1 MGGSG
6 TTMNSEN
13 IYNEAFVGNLFDRMA
28 RTYGIVNYL
37 ASFGFSERWRRQC
50 VEEIHWNGETQ
61 VVFDLM
67 SGMGECWG
75 LIQRRGRAVERIT
88 GVDISVEMNRRAAAN
103 LEKRPDWPVEIRQEN
118 ILQNSIPSGSADVLV
133 SAFGLKTFSEH
144 QLELLAAE
152 MSRIL
157 KPGGQ
162 LSVVEISTPKGWL
175 LRTPYLFYLKWI
187 IPVIGALFMGNPD
200 TYSMLGRYCVNFGT
214 CEKFQGMLQK
224 AGLEVTYREYFFGCA
239 TGAVGRKTS

>member
-1 MGGSG
+1 MQ
-6 TTMNSEN
+6 TEN
-13 IYNEAFVGNLFDRMA
+13 IYHEAFVGNLFDRMA

-50 VEEIHWNGETQ
+50 VDEIHWSDDTR

-75 LIQRRGRAVERIT
+75 LILSRGRRVECIT
-88 GVDISVEMNRRAAAN
+88 GVDISAEMNRRAAVN
-103 LEKRPDWPVEIRQEN
+103 LVKRPAWPVELRQEN
-118 ILQNSIPSGSADVLV
+118 ILQNSIPSDSADVLV
-133 SAFGLKTFSEH
+133 SAFGLKTFSEQ
-144 QLELLAAE
+144 QLERLAAE

-162 LSVVEISTPKGWL
+162 VAVIEISTPKPWL
-175 LRTPYLFYLKWI
+175 LRVPYLFYLKWV

-200 TYSMLGRYCVNFGT
+200 TYSMLGRYCSNFGT
-214 CEKFQGMLQK
+214 CLSFHEKLRK

-239 TGAVGRKTS
+239 TGVVGRKSS

>member
-1 MGGSG
+1 
-6 TTMNSEN
+6 MNSEN
-13 IYNEAFVGNLFDRMA
+13 IYHEAFVGNLFDRMA

-50 VEEIHWNGETQ
+50 VEEIHWSPDTRT
-61 VVFDLM
+61 VFDLM

-75 LIQRRGRAVERIT
+75 LILRRGHAVERII

-103 LEKRPDWPVEIRQEN
+103 LEKRPAWPVEIREEN
-118 ILQNSIPSGSADVLV
+118 ILKNKIPSASADVLV
-133 SAFGLKTFSEH
+133 SSFGLKTFSEH

-162 LSVVEISTPKGWL
+162 LAVIEISTPKWWL
-175 LRTPYLFYLKWI
+175 LRMPYLFYLKWI
-187 IPVIGALFMGNPD
+187 IPAIGALFMGSPD
-200 TYSMLGRYCVNFGT
+200 TYSMLGRYCLHFNT
-214 CEKFQGMLQK
+214 CENFQRMLQK
-224 AGLEVTYREYFFGCA
+224 AGLDVAYREYFFGCA
-239 TGAVGRKTS
+239 TGVVGRKAS